1 MAAFINC
8 PLFALAAPQ
17 KPAPFP
23 QPGHARRAILAIFAL
38 SRRSF
43 GYPMNA
49 VQAGAFVMLKE
60 FREFAIKGNVVD
72 MGVGIVI
79 GAAFTSIVTSFV
91 EDIINP
97 IIGLFTGGIDFS
109 NLFLNLSG
117 QEFTSVAA
125 ARAAG
130 AATLNYGLFLNALV
144 SFLIVAWVLFFLIKG
159 VNRLKAQMALQEAA
173 APAPDPAPSP
183 EAQLLREIRDLMAA
197 RQGGA

>member
-1 MAAFINC
+1 
-8 PLFALAAPQ
+8 
-17 KPAPFP
+17 
-23 QPGHARRAILAIFAL
+23 
-38 SRRSF
+38 
-43 GYPMNA
+43 
-49 VQAGAFVMLKE
+49 MLKE

-117 QEFTSVAA
+117 QDFTSVAA

-173 APAPDPAPSP
+173 APAPEPAPSP
-183 EAQLLREIRDLMAA
+183 EAQLLREIRDMMAA
-197 RQGGA
+197 RQGGV